1 MSKQAMKRRLV
12 FCAFAAAMALS
23 IAPASAQ
30 ISLRSFDLAEQSAA
44 SALRE
49 FAKLT
54 GKQVLFPYDVVA
66 NRKISAIKGQYA
78 DGEVLKRIA
87 EAAGLVVTSDD
98 GKSIT
103 LQAAPDASGASSG
116 AKQGDGPPG
125 GIQVKPAPAPTSEKP
140 EAPRNNAGGG
150 LELQTI
156 VVTAQRRS
164 ESIQDVP
171 ISTTAFTNQSM
182 KRLGFQSATDVA
194 AMSPNVNIQKNYGSA
209 NANIYIRGVGDSSF
223 HVNQVGAV
231 GIYQDEVSLNS
242 PAVNMFQVFDLER
255 IEVLRGP
262 QNTLYGRNTTGGAI
276 NFISRKP
283 DPNDGLNGDVSL
295 TYGRFNQF
303 DVEGGV
309 GVPLTEDSALR
320 VSMASHRRDAW
331 MHNPT
336 LDRDEVK
343 EEKIAG
349 RIQYLVRPSNS
360 LEVLLNLHGGVN
372 RGDNARYKSIGQ
384 LDAAGNQCP
393 TAQASKVGGG
403 CGNMFG
409 FVDSGNFRENFANI
423 PNPREELDANG
434 ASANIVWKLDGV
446 TITSLTAY
454 EGNKLK
460 RNEDSDGSPNSIF
473 EFYQQGKQ
481 DQYSQEL
488 RAASTK
494 PGPLQWIVGGYYFTE
509 EMTASTT
516 SALRF
521 ASAGGSTQVTQ
532 HNDVWSA
539 YGQGDYAVTDKLK
552 FILGAR
558 YSVEK
563 KDGIIDAYRYDP
575 TGIAPG
581 VFIGRDEVVPNAFM
595 TLPTIRVDKTW
606 RDWGGKIGLDYKF
619 NPDVLLYSSVS
630 RGFKG
635 GGINIGAQQVFSGFD
650 NFSVNPEYLVSYE
663 AGAKTSWF
671 NKRLRAN
678 VALYMSKYS
687 DQQVFQG
694 LNGVPILTNAGK
706 STIKGGEFEL
716 SWSPDSTWLINA
728 GVGFTRARFDEFQFT
743 PAISYAGKKLPAV
756 PEVTLNGLVRKQ
768 FKIDDNI
775 LGLQLD
781 FSHLS
786 SQEFDLSNDP
796 RFTEPSRTIVNLR
809 GSYDFGPHRQYTFEI
824 WAKNIGNE
832 RYCTTRIDLT
842 PFGFIECTPSMPPSY
857 GATFRY
863 RF

>member
-1 MSKQAMKRRLV
+1 MSKQTMKRQLICCV
-12 FCAFAAAMALS
+12 FAAVVALS
-23 IAPASAQ
+23 LTPVGAQ
-30 ISLRSFDLAEQSAA
+30 TNLRSFDLAEQGAA

-49 FAKLT
+49 FAKVT
-54 GKQVLFPYDVVA
+54 GKQVLFPYDAVA
-66 NRKISAIKGQYA
+66 DRKISAIKGQYA
-78 DGEVLKRIA
+78 DDDVLKRIA

-103 LQAAPDASGASSG
+103 LQATPEASGASSG
-116 AKQGDGPPG
+116 AKKNDGPPG
-125 GIQVKPAPAPTSEKP
+125 GVQVKPAPAPTSARP
-140 EAPRNNAGGG
+140 AAPMSSTGG

-156 VVTAQRRS
+156 IVTAQRRS

-171 ISTTAFTNQSM
+171 ISTTAFTSQSM
-182 KRLGFQSATDVA
+182 KRLGFQTATDVA
-194 AMSPNVNIQKNYGSA
+194 AMSPNVNIQKGYGSA

-223 HVNQVGAV
+223 HTNQVGAV

-283 DPNDGLNGDVSL
+283 DPNDGLNGDVAL

-303 DVEGGV
+303 DVEGAV
-309 GVPLTEDSALR
+309 GVPLSDNSALR
-320 VSMASHRRDAW
+320 VSMTSHRRDAW
-331 MHNPT
+331 MYNPT
-336 LDRDEVK
+336 LKVDEVK
-343 EEKIAG
+343 DDKYAG
-349 RIQYLVRPSNS
+349 RIQYLVRPSES
-360 LEVLLNLHGGVN
+360 LEVLLNVHGGVN
-372 RGDNARYKSIGQ
+372 RGDNSRLKSIGQ
-384 LDAAGNQCP
+384 FDAQGNQCP
-393 TAQASKVGGG
+393 AAKAGKVGGG
-403 CGNMFG
+403 CGDMFG
-409 FVDSGNFRENFANI
+409 FVDNGNFRETFSNI

-460 RNEDSDGSPNSIF
+460 RNEDSDGGSSSIF
-473 EFYQQGKQ
+473 EFYQQSKQ

-509 EMTASTT
+509 EMTASTS

-521 ASAGGSTQVTQ
+521 AGAGGSTQVKQ
-532 HNDVWSA
+532 NNDVWSV
-539 YGQGDYAVTDKLK
+539 YGQGNYAATDKLK
-552 FILGAR
+552 ITLGAR

-581 VFIGRDEVVPNAFM
+581 IFIGKDLVIPNAFV

-606 RDWGGKIGLDYKF
+606 RDWGGKLGLDYKLTS
-619 NPDVLLYSSVS
+619 DALLYSSVS

-663 AGAKTSWF
+663 AGAKTSWLD
-671 NKRLRAN
+671 KKLRAN
-678 VALYMSKYS
+678 IAFYVSKYS

-694 LNGVPILTNAGK
+694 LNGVPLLTNAGK

-728 GVGFTRARFDEFQFT
+728 GVGYTRARFDEFQFT
-743 PAISYAGKKLPAV
+743 PTISYAGKRLPAV
-756 PEVTLNGLVRKQ
+756 PEITLSGLVRKQ
-768 FKIDDNI
+768 FRIDDNI

-781 FSHLS
+781 FSHMS

-809 GSYDFGPHRQYTFEI
+809 GSYDFGPHRQYTLEI
-824 WAKNIGNE
+824 WGRNVGNE
-832 RYCTTRIDLT
+832 KYCTPRVDLSN
-842 PFGFIECTPSMPPSY
+842 FGFISCTPNAPPSY